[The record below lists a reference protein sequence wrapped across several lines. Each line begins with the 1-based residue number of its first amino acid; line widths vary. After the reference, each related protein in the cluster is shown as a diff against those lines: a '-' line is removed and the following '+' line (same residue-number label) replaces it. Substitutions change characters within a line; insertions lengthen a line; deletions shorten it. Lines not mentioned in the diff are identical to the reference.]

1 MRRLVTFQTCP
12 DHRLGYEAFIKK
24 TKQTKNQK
32 KKKKERKRKK
42 EKKKKKEIKKEG
54 NK

>member
-24 TKQTKNQK
+24 TKQQKNK
-32 KKKKERKRKK
+32 KKKKEKKKERKK
-42 EKKKKKEIKKEG
+42 ERTKEG
-54 NK
+54 KK